1 MDFGKWIGV
10 NDAPDQIKRLE
21 SAKKAACTPLGVSVD
36 ECCGVFSGS
45 HGTYNTTLSDC
56 TCVDFIRRKLPC
68 KHIFRLAIELGE
80 LREASDSDVRQ
91 VKRKAPTGYSLRDA
105 VAILETLSD
114 EGRTSLHGILY
125 LIFYNKKRDVVG
137 VVADDAVAELV
148 NAGVL
153 TVCDDLLS
161 ALDALGRNE
170 IRDRLIAS
178 GVSEFKK
185 NMKHEDLARWVCENV
200 PPASSIFADAV
211 AVRLSDNFVRVSRK
225 IYTYLNRRD
234 AVESYFDEKMVEHE
248 IPKGAEYVATI
259 TIGSGSSLSLEF
271 PDDEI
276 TALLDHYGVNRCRT
290 WKKDFST
297 S

>member
-1 MDFGKWIGV
+1 MRDYNYK
-10 NDAPDQIKRLE
+10 
-21 SAKKAACTPLGVSVD
+21 
-36 ECCGVFSGS
+36 
-45 HGTYNTTLSDC
+45 GT
-56 TCVDFIRRKLPC
+56 
-68 KHIFRLAIELGE
+68 A
-80 LREASDSDVRQ
+80 
-91 VKRKAPTGYSLRDA
+91 GYSLPDA
-105 VAILETLSD
+105 VAVLEALSD
-114 EGRTSLHGILY
+114 EGRTSLRGILY

-137 VVADDAVAELV
+137 VIADDAVADLV

-185 NMKHEDLARWVCENV
+185 NMNHEDLARWVCRNV
-200 PPASSIFADAV
+200 PSALSMFADAV
-211 AVRLSDNFVRVSRK
+211 AVRLSDNFVGVSRK
-225 IYTYLNRRD
+225 LYTYLNRRD
-234 AVESYFDEKMVEHE
+234 VTEEG

-290 WKKDFST
+290 WRPD
-297 S
+297 